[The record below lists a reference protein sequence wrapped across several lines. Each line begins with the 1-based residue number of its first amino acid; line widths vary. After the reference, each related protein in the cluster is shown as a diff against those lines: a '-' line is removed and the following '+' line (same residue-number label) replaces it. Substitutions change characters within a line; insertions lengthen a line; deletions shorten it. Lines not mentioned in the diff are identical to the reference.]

1 MLESKYVS
9 LLSPRLRNF
18 KRKSANLWNFSCPL
32 CGDSKAKTTRARGYI
47 YQRDGKYLF
56 HCHNCGITLLFKNL
70 LKTLDTQLYLDLMME
85 NLRSRPDN
93 NNDDEWKTETSPEL
107 IFSDARHE
115 LLKLPS
121 IAQLD
126 DDHPAKIYINGR
138 MIPKQHYDLLRY
150 CPNFM
155 TWTNNLIP
163 KFSERS
169 LRHDEGRVL
178 LPYFSKDQKFFAF
191 TGRSITNNERH
202 GVDTKYLHITLNSL
216 IPRIFGL
223 DRVDMTKTIFVF
235 EGEFDALFIPNSIA
249 VGGQNI
255 SLLTSVANVDKYIL
269 CFDNEPHS
277 GNTKK
282 KIISAIHQGFKVC
295 IWPDHIYEK
304 DVNEMIGA
312 GYSVEHIANMIE
324 RHFHTGLH
332 AHNALQHWSK
342 K

>member
-1 MLESKYVS
+1 M
-9 LLSPRLRNF
+9 
-18 KRKSANLWNFSCPL
+18 
-32 CGDSKAKTTRARGYI
+32 
-47 YQRDGKYLF
+47 
-56 HCHNCGITLLFKNL
+56 
-70 LKTLDTQLYLDLMME
+70 DTQLYLDLIME
-85 NLRSRPDN
+85 NLRSNPYHH
-93 NNDDEWKTETSPEL
+93 NDDEWKTETSPEL

-115 LLKLPS
+115 LLELSS

-126 DDHPAKIYINGR
+126 DDHPAKIYICKR
-138 MIPKQHYDLLRY
+138 MIPKQHYSLLRY

-191 TGRSITNNERH
+191 TGRSMTNNERH
-202 GVDTKYLHITLNSL
+202 GVDTKYLHISLNSL

-255 SLLTSVANVDKYIL
+255 SLLTSVVDIDKYIL

-277 GNTKK
+277 ENTKK
-282 KIISAIHQGFKVC
+282 KIVSAIHQGFKVC
-295 IWPDHIYEK
+295 IWPQFILEK
-304 DVNEMIGA
+304 DVNEMIKTM
-312 GYSVEHIANMIE
+312 SPDIIKDIIE
-324 RHFHTGLH
+324 RHSYIGLH
-332 AHNALQHWSK
+332 AHNALQHWSMK
-342 K
+342 